1 MINKCPWAGSYTS
14 HALIS
19 ITGIATV
26 GGIVA
31 LVIIFP
37 INVYIARRQH
47 GIQKYILKMKDK
59 RVRLLNEM
67 LNGIKVSPLY
77 IPLYI
82 LAPYQYKIM
91 INDGISNNF
100 NNNSTLVLFDSQ
112 CVFVIVL
119 KAKDLKQ
126 SSIQSAQILRACGED
141 YIYLTTV
148 LLKLNKNLAF
158 NAPN

>member
-1 MINKCPWAGSYTS
+1 MLGTSTNYVVLLEPCLLMDAMSNKYPLAGSFTS

-19 ITGIATV
+19 IPGIATV

-77 IPLYI
+77 IPLNI
-82 LAPYQYKIM
+82 LAPY
-91 INDGISNNF
+91 
-100 NNNSTLVLFDSQ
+100 
-112 CVFVIVL
+112 
-119 KAKDLKQ
+119 
-126 SSIQSAQILRACGED
+126 
-141 YIYLTTV
+141 
-148 LLKLNKNLAF
+148 
-158 NAPN
+158 

>member
-1 MINKCPWAGSYTS
+1 MINKYPWAGSYTS

-67 LNGIKVSPLY
+67 LNGIKASPLY
-77 IPLYI
+77 IPVYI
-82 LAPYQYKIM
+82 LAPYQYK
-91 INDGISNNF
+91 
-100 NNNSTLVLFDSQ
+100 T
-112 CVFVIVL
+112 
-119 KAKDLKQ
+119 
-126 SSIQSAQILRACGED
+126 
-141 YIYLTTV
+141 
-148 LLKLNKNLAF
+148 
-158 NAPN
+158 